1 MGRKD
6 KDSTPQICLSGLSI
20 QKSHAIFT
28 SAEQKC
34 VIKPGVV
41 GAKTKVLHLQTSQ
54 YRWNSNTTGGIGS
67 SRGVLRGHT
76 PAVF

>member
-41 GAKTKVLHLQTSQ
+41 GAKTKVLNLQTSQ
-54 YRWNSNTTGGIGS
+54 YRWNSK
-67 SRGVLRGHT
+67 RRYWE
-76 PAVF
+76 